1 MARTIFGSVFA
12 NPDKPFR
19 FVGRFSFLDFINTE
33 ASEAGSRVNL
43 LNDGQDFVRWLVLA
57 KVFERNKLKLAL
69 EQWQEEKTGGR
80 IWKDALALRAALR
93 RMVEAILAE
102 RPIPRAS
109 IDAINSLIGKPSGL
123 TKLVKT
129 PRTFERRFELEL
141 KEPKQLLV
149 PLAES
154 AADLLC
160 RGDFSRLKRCDNSK
174 CAAFFYDTSKNRGR
188 RWCTTTGCGN
198 RMRVAAF
205 YDRQRRDD

>member
-1 MARTIFGSVFA
+1 MARTIFGSVFT

-19 FVGRFSFLDFINTE
+19 FVGRYSFLDFINTE
-33 ASEAGSRVNL
+33 ASEAGNRVNL

-80 IWKDALALRAALR
+80 IWKDALALRPVLR

-109 IDAINSLIGKPSGL
+109 IDAINSLIGKPSSL

-174 CAAFFYDTSKNRGR
+174 CAAFFYDTSKNRMR
-188 RWCTTTGCGN
+188 RWCIGTECGN
-198 RMRVAAF
+198 RMRVAKF
-205 YDRQRRDD
+205 YARSRSDD